1 MTTIGFD
8 QTLIARVASGL
19 YNLQLGNATMDWA
32 LEWVNGGNGT
42 VSDLA
47 NQVYTRDFG
56 AVSTADV
63 ASILVTNLG
72 ITGADLVAA
81 ATDTAKSY
89 LDAAA
94 PGARGAAVVE
104 LMNLFSGVTIPGYV
118 PFVAAYNA
126 QVAAAVT
133 YAQITGTVDVALDQP
148 ESMEGKVF
156 TLFGDDVAAGAA
168 NVMRLTGDQDVR
180 IDFTNPANQ
189 VTGLDKDGDG
199 LIEFDG
205 IERSITGVAADFEIV
220 DAYARNPL
228 NHGDTANNFLGDIAF
243 DGTAFDGD
251 GVSTDGNIFLG
262 GLGVDNAFGGVG
274 NDFMAGGGIAQGRT
288 GFDAMRGGRNAD
300 FFFAEF
306 SGIDATD
313 GGQTLFVDGGNTADD
328 SSAGVK
334 QSPQDADWLLLEAS
348 DDDEPVIVTLEETDA
363 GVNDDDDVLSRSG
376 ESMDIDDVEHLDA
389 SGNLYGFIDDIDVE
403 IGGRAVDTRDEE
415 GSTNY
420 GFGSSA
426 QLRVQGS
433 EVANIVI
440 AGYDNDFVWGA
451 GGDDL
456 LFGGNL
462 QFLFETVEDG
472 VTNPNLAGIKLN
484 GRDELYGDAGDDN
497 IVLELDK
504 GVVSGG
510 DGNDT
515 LWITNYTV
523 GRFAPTEAGSAAAI
537 LDDGKIRIDLG
548 YSSYRGY
555 RGDTLGEGTDHSD
568 EANDTS
574 DSDHVPGTA
583 DQTNYTGYAKT
594 TIVGMESVIATGMGG
609 IDYLAAGTNDP
620 ELNFANQQNHYGTAI
635 DLELRGTDGGEV
647 VFFTEVE
654 VTDGITDDE
663 LEALYQDYLIAW
675 ALDNFNGIPFFGAE
689 QFGDFLDDY
698 GFDLQESFN
707 VDVVEITLSAGA
719 NTLYA
724 GTGDDILE
732 GRGGNDKLSGGPGND
747 DFVFA
752 LQDDYY
758 HGEDHG
764 DNVDVIHRQQ
774 QDPDAD
780 ANITDGTFGQD
791 FGLDESSTTGVSV
804 LAIRIEKAAGNAP
817 GDELDDVV
825 AFVAEIKTGV
835 KENGTFTP
843 VALNTDAIKA
853 ATTYQGLTDALNDAL
868 DATPFGADLQATLQ
882 SDGITIFITDAK
894 GRELADN
901 RDANGDRL
909 VEVAGGGVTVSQRA
923 NTATD
928 NYFQYGEPEVAVS
941 QDRLIYKSYED
952 RSKNEGTDDDSYVG
966 SSVSLGEDNYA
977 NDLVI
982 DFDTDG
988 TRLAEDQQYAIEF
1001 VDLSVE
1007 DIVTMTVNDVK
1018 YELQV
1023 GVQLDGSLIGGESN
1037 NAFVARFAAY
1047 INTFLDD
1054 DTAAGR
1060 LVASA
1065 TNGFLVIS
1073 QGAYNDG
1080 EEVVFMREPV
1090 VSISN
1095 LSGGQRPDV
1104 SVTNISSHEVH
1115 LLDFDGRDGEL
1126 NRDNVLFV
1134 GEEFINRAVLET
1146 AADAG
1151 GTLLGSDAEVVY
1163 VANNVAGDN
1172 ITSSAA
1178 QGLDSATIKFNA
1190 TANQAV
1196 QNLDGPSDTNFVA
1209 PDNFAVHGD
1218 DLLIG
1223 GEGRDSIWGGTG
1235 DDRIHGSA
1243 GGTTT
1248 NPERVDGGKDL
1259 YLANGQI
1266 RVLNDYEAEEVRKA
1280 PSTVNFYRI
1289 DQNETGGFL
1298 ETGFQDTLL
1307 WQQRDFG
1314 VVGAGGAKFYIE
1326 LADDVNRKQ
1335 GGEGWVT
1342 TTEGAATTGFT
1353 YFTNME
1359 HIRTVAGDGTLAGQ
1373 GDDTLDFADLSLKT
1387 GGVFYNLSNNTV
1399 LGPNFVGSDAGFP
1412 NSPTLGSAGPG
1423 SVLINF
1429 GDNWTEW
1436 LDDSQVTPAMT
1447 GVAPINPAN
1456 PSVADNGPDGDTN
1469 DTGFGDNDG
1478 NDQLFIVVDGVEN
1491 VVGGT
1496 GDDGIYVD
1504 ETEAGKNNSFR
1515 LGTGADI
1522 VLYGNDFDDGAHLA
1536 STLVPTVTIMV
1547 NTAADTD
1554 TIEMIRGRVGTVAA
1568 KDTLV
1573 GVEAVS
1579 FAIDDDNIESGAAGG
1594 AAASSREDDLIDVS
1608 RISGATVDF
1617 TNGYITSG
1625 GTVEAGGV
1633 AQLIVYGMSE
1643 FEAVL
1648 GSAANDGV
1656 IISNAM
1662 FNSREDF
1669 TDGDDDEDVTFDSFL
1684 NYDFINDAD
1693 SSDAGTAGDDKDN
1706 DGQVYDRM
1714 SVAELRAIGTTGTDI
1729 NPYDADDIPEGYN
1742 LTQYEF
1748 DLGAGNADTVDY
1760 FAETGLIA
1768 ALITPGVTTSKIL
1781 VSHDGDEDLSDDNDR
1796 VDQLTGVERIVAA
1809 QGESILDFTNAGSAV
1824 QIDFQFPPTRNGGT
1838 LGTGILAED
1847 DVIESVVRIADG
1859 NGNVITGLSSMIE
1872 RYIVGD
1878 YETDGGAQNVAQ
1890 ATWNRIEGSDFA
1902 ERVTYDGSENL
1913 LDQAGIDHRY
1923 SSDILNLRGG
1933 ANNVSY
1939 SPLETSIAALVS
1951 VTAFNAALPPAN
1963 AVGTDPLAWGNIT
1976 VGVGFTNGEFGTPLD
1991 NGGAFHTITS
2001 YSSDNPVS
2009 SGSLKLE
2016 ASQDAED
2023 SVTFNFDTDKVYV
2036 LGQSP
2041 GVISVSIGSSATMVL
2056 TGFEVLQDWGGSDDV
2071 YTMEDLDD
2079 VLGDLFLVDDL
2090 YSDAPGTA
2098 DRDTLKIND
2107 DEAINYNNGA
2117 ATFSNEVDTVKLES
2131 FNDAFGFDFSILDI
2145 SELNDNDL
2153 RFVRGDDDNQDDDA
2167 FLNAADT
2174 DYEGPADRGGL
2185 NAIFDP
2191 ITDGDADSARDLDD
2205 EVVLGDLDSIEEVT
2219 LFSSIHLTDA
2229 SISSSGSEFELN
2241 TDTGELLDGD
2251 GDLLFATDTEGLNF
2265 SRLTGTAGVTVD
2277 VVGGLDFVEVIGSKN
2292 ADDIEGEAGDDIIR
2306 GGGGNDTLSGGVEPE
2321 ELAQLSFTFNAGAIA
2336 QDGTVAAYVEV
2347 SDGTGAIRFYQD
2359 GTIEGDATGA
2369 FVGSEVVIPTPPL
2382 LGLDSGSSADRV
2394 GQTIEAISVATWN
2407 TFLPNFTLASVD
2419 YDASGNDLVF
2429 TYASGEAPVAAD
2441 LTIEEEDNAAGDSTL
2456 EANTVATDL
2465 GAVNSNL
2472 LAANSPEVNS
2482 ADTFIFEAT
2491 GSANGTDTINTF
2503 DSNDVLDF
2511 SLFFSTSNIVALN
2524 AVLTANP
2531 GVSSVENDVNR
2542 LVEIVGGQDLSTAS
2556 GLAAALASGGEYANI
2571 NMANSSKAIF
2581 ITADSS
2587 DADETQYV
2595 FMATSSSTG
2604 TISVTLVGMVTDF
2617 DIDTWALNDF
2627 AG

>member
-1 MTTIGFD
+1 MAAFD
-8 QTLIARVASGL
+8 STLIARLATGL
-19 YNLQLGNATMDWA
+19 YNVQVGNALMAEA
-32 LEWVNGGNGT
+32 LNSVNGNAYGS
-42 VSDLA
+42 VAALA
-47 NQVYTRDFG
+47 DALYSRDFG
-56 AVSTADV
+56 TWSNADV
-63 ASILVTNLG
+63 AALLVDNVG
-72 ITGADLVAA
+72 ITGAAEVAEGTAIVTGALDASAAGSKGSTVLNLLNAFSNLNAATYAGYVTAFNTQISAAVAYAQTAGTPTVSLDAEPSTENMIFTLVA
-81 ATDTAKSY
+81 
-89 LDAAA
+89 
-94 PGARGAAVVE
+94 
-104 LMNLFSGVTIPGYV
+104 
-118 PFVAAYNA
+118 
-126 QVAAAVT
+126 
-133 YAQITGTVDVALDQP
+133 
-148 ESMEGKVF
+148 ES
-156 TLFGDDVAAGAA
+156 AAGAD
-168 NVMRLTGDQDVR
+168 VMRLMGDQDVR

-189 VTGLDKDGDG
+189 VVGLDLDGDG
-199 LIEFDG
+199 TIEFNG
-205 IERSITGVAADFEIV
+205 SERSITGRAANFEIV
-220 DAYARNPL
+220 DAYSRNPL
-228 NHGDTANNFLGDIAF
+228 NHEDVANNFLGDIYF
-243 DGTAFDGD
+243 DGTGFGGD

-262 GLGVDNAFGGVG
+262 GLGADTAFAGIG
-274 NDFMAGGGIAQGRT
+274 NDFLAGGGIAQGHA
-288 GFDAMRGGRNAD
+288 GSDMLSGGRNAD

-306 SGIDATD
+306 SALDLTD
-313 GGQTLFVDGGNTADD
+313 GGVTLQVDGGNTADNT
-328 SSAGVK
+328 SAGNG
-334 QSPQDADWLLLEAS
+334 QSSQDSDWLLLEAS
-348 DDDEPVIVTLEETDA
+348 DDDEPVQIWL
-363 GVNDDDDVLSRSG
+363 NDDNVGPAEPDLVIIDSKGLVESRSG
-376 ESMDIDDVEHLDA
+376 ELMVLDDVENVDA
-389 SGNLYGFIDDIDVE
+389 SGNLYGFLDDMNVE
-403 IGGRAVDTRDEE
+403 IGGRAVDTRDTA
-415 GSTNY
+415 GSENY
-420 GFGSSA
+420 GIGSSA
-426 QLRVQGS
+426 QLDIEGS
-433 EVANIVI
+433 EAGNIVV
-440 AGYDNDFVWGA
+440 AGYDNDYVDGNG
-451 GGDDL
+451 GGDL
-456 LFGGNL
+456 IFGGNL
-462 QFLFETVEDG
+462 QYLYETVAGG
-472 VTNPNLAGIKLN
+472 VTNPNLAGIETD
-484 GRDELYGDAGDDN
+484 GRDELYGGKGDDN
-497 IVLELDK
+497 IALELDT
-504 GVVSGG
+504 GVVSGDEG
-510 DGNDT
+510 TDT

-523 GRFAPTEAGSAAAI
+523 GRHGATEAASAAEI
-537 LDDGKIRIDLG
+537 LADGKIRIDLG
-548 YSSYRGY
+548 YNAYRGY

-583 DQTNYTGYAKT
+583 DQTNYDGYDEA
-594 TIVGMESVIATGMGG
+594 TIVGMESVIATGMGA

-620 ELNFANQQNHYGTAI
+620 DLNFSNQQNFYGTAL
-635 DLELRGTDGGEV
+635 DLELRGTDGGDV
-647 VFFTEVE
+647 VFFTEVV
-654 VTDGITDDE
+654 VTDGLTDAE
-663 LEALYQDYLIAW
+663 LEALFQDYLVAW
-675 ALDNFNGIPFFGAE
+675 ALSDFNGFIFNDAE
-689 QFGDFLDDY
+689 DFGDFLEDY
-698 GFDLQESFN
+698 GFDLSETFN
-707 VDVVEITLSAGA
+707 VDVVEINVSNGA

-724 GTGDDILE
+724 GSGDDILE

-758 HGEDHG
+758 HGSDHG

-774 QDPDAD
+774 QDPDAE

-791 FGLDESSTTGVSV
+791 FGLDETSTVGDSV
-804 LAIRIEKAAGNAP
+804 LRIEIRKAAGNAAT
-817 GDELDDVV
+817 DELDDVV
-825 AFVAEIKTGV
+825 NFVSEIVTGVEVDGAFV
-835 KENGTFTP
+835 P
-843 VALNTDAIKA
+843 VTLNTQAIRA
-853 ATTYQGLTDALNDAL
+853 ATTYSGLVDAINDAL
-868 DATPFGADLQATLQ
+868 DDTEFGADLQAELQ
-882 SDGITIFITDAK
+882 SDGVTIFIKDSE
-894 GRELADN
+894 GRELADSTS
-901 RDANGDRL
+901 
-909 VEVAGGGVTVSQRA
+909 EVTGAGVTVNQKA
-923 NTATD
+923 NTATA
-928 NYFQYGEPEVAVS
+928 NVFEFGAPEVEVE

-982 DFDTDG
+982 DFDSDG
-988 TRLAEDQQYAIEF
+988 TRLAEDQMYSVEF
-1001 VDLSVE
+1001 TDLSVE
-1007 DIVTMTVNDVK
+1007 DVVTMTVNDVI
-1018 YELQV
+1018 YTLQV
-1023 GVQLDGSLIGGESN
+1023 GVELDGTLIGGESN

-1060 LVASA
+1060 LTASA
-1065 TNGFLVIS
+1065 TNGFLVIN
-1073 QGAYNDG
+1073 QAAYNDG
-1080 EEVVFMREPV
+1080 EEVVFMREPQ
-1090 VSISN
+1090 VSIRN

-1115 LLDFDGRDGEL
+1115 LLDFDGRNAEL

-1163 VANNVAGDN
+1163 VANNVSGDN
-1172 ITSSAA
+1172 ITGSADE
-1178 QGLDSATIKFNA
+1178 GLDDAPIMFNT

-1196 QNLDGPSDTNFVA
+1196 QNLDGPSDTNFVG

-1223 GEGRDSIWGGTG
+1223 GTGLDSIWGGTG
-1235 DDRIHGSA
+1235 DDRIHGSR

-1259 YLANGQI
+1259 YLANGEI
-1266 RVLNDYEAEEVRKA
+1266 RVLNDFEAEEVRSDPA
-1280 PSTVNFYRI
+1280 TVNFFRI
-1289 DQNETGGFL
+1289 DQTETGGFL
-1298 ETGFQDTLL
+1298 EEGFQDTLL

-1326 LADDVNRKQ
+1326 LSDDLNREE

-1359 HIRTVAGDGTLAGQ
+1359 HIRTVSGDGTLAGQ
-1373 GDDTLDFADLSLKT
+1373 GDDTLDFADLSEET
-1387 GGVFYNLSNNTV
+1387 GGVFYNLSNNSV
-1399 LGPNFVGSDAGFP
+1399 LGPLFFEDAGFP
-1412 NSPTLGSAGPG
+1412 NSPTLNSAGPG

-1429 GDNWTEW
+1429 GDNWTDS
-1436 LDDSQVTPAMT
+1436 LDDSQVTAAMAAT
-1447 GVAPINPAN
+1447 GVNAIDPLNPH
-1456 PSVADNGPDGDTN
+1456 VADNGPDGDSN

-1478 NDQLFIVVDGVEN
+1478 NDTLFIVVDGVEN
-1491 VVGGT
+1491 VVGGL

-1522 VLYGNDFDDGAHLA
+1522 VLYGNDFDNGAHLN
-1536 STLVPTVTIMV
+1536 STLVPTVTIKV
-1547 NTAADTD
+1547 NTGTDTD
-1554 TIEMIRGRVGTVAA
+1554 TIEMVRGRVGTVAA

-1579 FAIDDDNIESGAAGG
+1579 FAIDDDNVESGGAGG

-1608 RISGATVDF
+1608 RVSGATVDF

-1633 AQLIVYGMSE
+1633 TQLIVYGMSE

-1648 GSAANDGV
+1648 GSSGNDGV
-1656 IISNAM
+1656 IISDAM
-1662 FNSREDF
+1662 FNSREDAS
-1669 TDGDDDEDVTFDSFL
+1669 DGDDDEDVTFDSFL

-1693 SSDAGTAGDDKDN
+1693 SSDTGTAGDDKDN

-1729 NPYDADDIPEGYN
+1729 NPYGENNIPEGYN
-1742 LTQYEF
+1742 LTQFEF
-1748 DLGAGNADTVDY
+1748 DLGGGTADTVDY

-1781 VSHDGDEDLSDDNDR
+1781 VSHNGDEDLNDDNDR

-1809 QGESILDFTNAGSAV
+1809 QGESILDFTNAGGAV

-1838 LGTGILAED
+1838 LGAGILEED

-1878 YETDGGAQNVAQ
+1878 YESDGGAQNAAQ

-1913 LDQAGIDHRY
+1913 LNQAGIDHRY
-1923 SSDILNLRGG
+1923 SDDTLNLRGG

-1939 SPLETSIAALVS
+1939 SPLETSISALVS
-1951 VTAFNAALPPAN
+1951 VTAHNPALPPAN
-1963 AVGTDPLAWGNIT
+1963 AVGTDPLTWGNIT
-1976 VGVGFTNGEFGTPLD
+1976 VGIDFTNGEFGSALA
-1991 NGGAFHTITS
+1991 GGGTHTITS
-2001 YSSDNPVS
+2001 YSADNPVA

-2023 SVTFNFDTDKVYV
+2023 SVAFNFDTDKVYV

-2041 GVISVSIGSSATMVL
+2041 GVINVSIGTAATMVL
-2056 TGFEVLQDWGGSDDV
+2056 TGFEVLQDWGGSDDT

-2090 YSDAPGTA
+2090 YPTAAGTA
-2098 DRDTLKIND
+2098 DRDTLKITD

-2131 FNDAFGFDFSILDI
+2131 FNDAFAFDFSILDI
-2145 SELNDNDL
+2145 SEITDNDL
-2153 RFVRGDDDNQDDDA
+2153 RFVRGDDDDQDDDA
-2167 FLNAADT
+2167 TLNAADT
-2174 DYEGPADRGGL
+2174 DYEGPADRGLGG
-2185 NAIFDP
+2185 IFDP
-2191 ITDGDADSARDLDD
+2191 ITDGAADSARDLDD

-2219 LFSSIHLTDA
+2219 LFSMIHFTDA
-2229 SISSSGSEFELN
+2229 SIDSSGDEFELN
-2241 TDTGELLDGD
+2241 TDTGELLDGG
-2251 GDLLFATDTEGLNF
+2251 GDLLFATDTQGVNF
-2265 SRLTGTAGVTVD
+2265 SRLTGTAGVTVN
-2277 VVGGLDFVEVIGSKN
+2277 VVGALDDVEIVGSKN

-2321 ELAQLSFTFNAGAIA
+2321 ELAQLSFTFNPGAIA
-2336 QDGTVAAYVEV
+2336 SDGTAAAYIEV

-2369 FVGSEVVIPTPPL
+2369 FAGAEVVIPTPPL

-2394 GQTIEAISVATWN
+2394 GQTIDAISVANWN
-2407 TFLPNFTLASVD
+2407 TYLPDFTFSSVD
-2419 YDASGNDLVF
+2419 YDSAGNDLVF
-2429 TYASGEAPVAAD
+2429 TYASGEAPVAGD

-2456 EANTVATDL
+2456 EANTVATV
-2465 GAVNSNL
+2465 GAPVNSTL

-2482 ADTFIFEAT
+2482 ADTYIFEAS
-2491 GSANGTDTINTF
+2491 GSANGTDTINAF
-2503 DSNDVLDF
+2503 DTSDVLDF
-2511 SLFFSTSNIVALN
+2511 SLFFSTTNIAALN

-2531 GVSSVENDVNR
+2531 GATNVENDVNR
-2542 LVEIVGGQDLSTAS
+2542 LVEIAGGQDLSTAA
-2556 GLAAALASGGEYANI
+2556 GLAAALATGGEYANI
-2571 NMANSSKAIF
+2571 NMANSSKALF

-2604 TISVTLVGMVTDF
+2604 TISVTLVGMVTEY
-2617 DIDTWALNDF
+2617 DIDSWALNDF